1 MQEQPLHMGLK
12 FDEHG
17 STMGGAKSDKFGYQE
32 LETNSLSASGGGR
45 RGKTYLGIFILG
57 KVPVMSLQFHRN
69 LIPLCLPTM
78 FHERLHD
85 PARIMFE
92 HNFLYLPP
100 YHTH

>member
-12 FDEHG
+12 FDEDG

-57 KVPVMSLQFHRN
+57 KVPVISLQFHCN
-69 LIPLCLPTM
+69 LIPFCLLTV
-78 FHERLHD
+78 FHKCLHD
-85 PARIMFE
+85 PAQTQFPLLSLIS
-92 HNFLYLPP
+92 H
-100 YHTH
+100 